1 MPDLGSRRPR
11 RRTSIGLVAL
21 LALGLL
27 PLSAGAA
34 GAAGPGD
41 AHRGDV
47 VGTFEA
53 AERFGTAAVAPGSV
67 GVKSSLGY
75 TYGDGS
81 TAIVGEILNLRSE
94 RTGNVLITVHY
105 LDADENEIATG
116 TTTVSLD
123 RIARGSVAPFVL
135 FDPAG
140 PAGTASF
147 LIDASP
153 GTSTSA
159 VAGGALDVLPAAEVV
174 DGGFR
179 YYEGTIANPN
189 AFDVSGASAMITVY
203 GTADPGATPPRALGD
218 VIEVFAEDLGT
229 IPAGDSVPYSFGID
243 TDLDAST
250 ARVAILADGY
260 RADDT
265 SVYITSWA
273 NYFDDLPLT
282 TFRPDIVWLAE
293 QRITGGCAAGRYC
306 PDDPVTRGQMASF
319 LSRALGLT
327 EDKPDRFTD
336 DTGNTH
342 ERAINRIAFEGIT
355 GGCAPTLYCP
365 KANVKRDQMASFLSR
380 ALELTVDQADA
391 FTDDTGNTHER
402 AINRIAF
409 EGITGG
415 CGGGRYCPSDDVTR
429 GQMAA
434 FLRRAFQE

>member
-1 MPDLGSRRPR
+1 MSDLGHRRPR

-27 PLSAGAA
+27 PATAGTVGAA
-34 GAAGPGD
+34 DPDGAT
-41 AHRGDV
+41 RGAIV
-47 VGTFEA
+47 RTFGE
-53 AERFGTAAVAPGSV
+53 AERIGTAAVAPGTV

-75 TYGDGS
+75 QYGDGS
-81 TAIVGEILNLRSE
+81 TAIVGEILNLRSL
-94 RTGNVLITVHY
+94 RTRNVLITVHY
-105 LDADENEIATG
+105 LDADENEIAQG

-135 FDPAG
+135 FDLDG
-140 PAGTASF
+140 PAGTATF
-147 LIDASP
+147 LIDASA

-159 VAGGALDVLPAAEVV
+159 VAGGALDVLPAPEVV
-174 DGGFR
+174 EDGFR
-179 YYEGTIANPN
+179 WYSGVISNPN
-189 AFDVSGASAMITVY
+189 AFAVTMGAAMITVY
-203 GTADPGATPPRALGD
+203 NEAGE
-218 VIEVFAEDLGT
+218 VIEVFDQDLAPDP
-229 IPAGDSVPYSFGID
+229 IPAGETAPYEFGID
-243 TDLDAST
+243 TDLDATT

-265 SVYITSWA
+265 TVYITSWA

-293 QRITGGCAAGRYC
+293 QRITGGCGPGRYC
-306 PDDPVTRGQMASF
+306 PNDPVTRDQMASF
-319 LSRALGLT
+319 LTRALGLT
-327 EDKPDRFTD
+327 EDQEDRFTD

-380 ALELTVDQADA
+380 AKNLTVDQLDA

-409 EGITGG
+409 AKITGG
-415 CGGGRYCPSDDVTR
+415 CGGGKYCPSDDVTR